1 MWLQVT
7 QIHQQDVLQCRQ
19 RGRRLA
25 EAMLKHLD
33 RVSCRCDPREWQQEL
48 TIPQASLPINHEVY
62 DTVFKKLA
70 KLLKTIM
77 LSAPACLIL
86 PAGWNKY
93 QDTIKSCLDKTES
106 RLQSSFDNLSKRNWK
121 IRNRASNQ
129 SSQPTKSHGQTIIMF
144 LDSLCYDQSFGK
156 IAGACLRVT
165 DDYDLLVRTC
175 IEWSSSI
182 YRHGRSRAYAAAR
195 LLRIW
200 KRKGVDLQG
209 PIFNFLAASSD
220 VPDLQKRDIY
230 ILLAELVRSQH
241 LSIGKYLQWLIARGT
256 LDGCHEPDPVST

>member
-1 MWLQVT
+1 MTHVKL
-7 QIHQQDVLQCRQ
+7 QQDLI
-19 RGRRLA
+19 
-25 EAMLKHLD
+25 
-33 RVSCRCDPREWQQEL
+33 
-48 TIPQASLPINHEVY
+48 TIPQASLPMNHEVY

-70 KLLKTIM
+70 KLLRSMM

-86 PAGWNKY
+86 PASWNKY

-106 RLQSSFDNLSKRNWK
+106 RLQFSFDSLSKRNWRL
-121 IRNRASNQ
+121 RNRASNQ
-129 SSQPTKSHGQTIIMF
+129 SSQPTKSHGQTIIIY

-156 IAGACLRVT
+156 IAGACLRVS

-200 KRKGVDLQG
+200 NRKGVDLQG
-209 PIFNFLAASSD
+209 PIFSFLAANSN
-220 VPDLQKRDIY
+220 VPELQKRDIY
-230 ILLAELVRSQH
+230 KLLAELVRSQH
-241 LSIGKYLQWLIARGT
+241 LSVGKYLQWLIARGT
-256 LDGCHEPDPVST
+256 LDGHHEPYPVSTRIP